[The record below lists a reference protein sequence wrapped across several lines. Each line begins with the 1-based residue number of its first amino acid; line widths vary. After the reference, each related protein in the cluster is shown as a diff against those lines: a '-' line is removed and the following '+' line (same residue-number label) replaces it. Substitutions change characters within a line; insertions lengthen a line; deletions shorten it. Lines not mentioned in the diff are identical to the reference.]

1 MKYAR
6 ARFAGYALAAAIGAV
21 AMMLWSP
28 DNAGRVPLANGTI
41 ESMAGGA
48 LRTTSMGAASASP
61 LAPAPGIWESF
72 NHEKRGGTESELPP
86 QF

>member
-1 MKYAR
+1 MNHAR
-6 ARFAGYALAAAIGAV
+6 ANFAGYAVAAVVGAV

-28 DNAGRVPLANGTI
+28 DNAGRAPLANGTI
-41 ESMAGGA
+41 ESMDGAA
-48 LRTTSMGAASASP
+48 LRTTNMGPAPATP

-72 NHEKRGGTESELPP
+72 NAEKSGGTESELPP